1 MRCFVQ
7 LGGQRHIRVIM
18 SLGWLG
24 NVLVSGRARGGGWG
38 KRLTTWTWICSKK
51 MDGCHLGGVP
61 EGCWPNLSS
70 CELLRV

>member
-1 MRCFVQ
+1 MSEHSVVSLGIFWVRCFVQ

-38 KRLTTWTWICSKK
+38 KRLTT
-51 MDGCHLGGVP
+51 
-61 EGCWPNLSS
+61 
-70 CELLRV
+70 